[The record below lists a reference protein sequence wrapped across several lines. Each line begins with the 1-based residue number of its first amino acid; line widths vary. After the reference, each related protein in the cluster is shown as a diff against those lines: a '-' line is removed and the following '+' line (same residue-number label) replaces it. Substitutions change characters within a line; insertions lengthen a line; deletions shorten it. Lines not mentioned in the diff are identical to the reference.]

1 MRNRNRFSNI
11 FAILLRVLLQNE
23 ESQQI
28 QQLFRR
34 FVAGFVANRQ
44 FLAFAIVLTTV
55 CAATTIGCIM
65 THANPGTIIGCG
77 TAEAI
82 GIVSVWD
89 EYKKRRVEEAETQK
103 A

>member
-1 MRNRNRFSNI
+1 MKNSDNKLSSK
-11 FAILLRVLLQNE
+11 AILAL
-23 ESQQI
+23 
-28 QQLFRR
+28 
-34 FVAGFVANRQ
+34 
-44 FLAFAIVLTTV
+44 AIVLTTV

-89 EYKKRRVEEAETQK
+89 EYKKRRDEELK
-103 A
+103 AQNA